1 MSAIGIVVINSG
13 TPDELNEDAI
23 RKFLACMLSDPALI
37 SCPPIIW
44 KRVLKY
50 FILPNR
56 PKRTIKNYAR
66 MWDEN
71 GSQFM
76 NISHRQAAAL
86 QAELQRRGFNGGRF
100 EVRLAMRY
108 SSPSITSQVQAFKQ
122 AGCGTIIGLPL
133 YPQYV
138 NVCAGTCL
146 KELNRCVDEQRD
158 ASWDPRVVQIRQF
171 YDEEPYQEALAASV
185 ARHWSHAPG
194 SKLCVSLHSTLMA
207 DIKAGDPYHEQNLAT
222 TADLAARL
230 GVPAEDVQLSYQSRF
245 DSRSWLQPFTANVL
259 QQWAQQGVKDVCV
272 VCPGFTAENIESKI
286 EAGEQLRDGFLAQ
299 AGEGARYTY
308 IPTLDDD
315 PGLISAL
322 ANAVEA
328 TGAGT

>member
-1 MSAIGIVVINSG
+1 MNSG

-23 RKFLACMLSDPALI
+23 REFLAKMLSDPALI

-50 FILPNR
+50 CILPSR
-56 PKRTIKNYAR
+56 PKRTIKSYER

-86 QAELQRRGFNGGRF
+86 QAELQRRGFNGGDF

-108 SSPSITSQVQAFKQ
+108 SSPSFASQVAELKQ
-122 AGCGTIIGLPL
+122 AGCGIIIGLPL

-146 KELNRCVDEQRD
+146 KELNRCIDEQRD
-158 ASWDPRVVQIRQF
+158 ANWSPQVIEIRQF
-171 YDEEPYQEALAASV
+171 YEEEPYREALAASV
-185 ARHWSHAPG
+185 AERWSYTPG

-222 TADLAARL
+222 TDDLAARL
-230 GVPAEDVQLSYQSRF
+230 GVPAEDAQLAYQSRF

-259 QQWAQQGVKDVCV
+259 EQWAQQGVKDVCV

-299 AGEGARYTY
+299 AGQDARYTY
-308 IPTLDDD
+308 IPTLDDA
-315 PGLISAL
+315 PGLIAAL
-322 ANAVEA
+322 ANVVEA
-328 TGAGT
+328 TGAGA